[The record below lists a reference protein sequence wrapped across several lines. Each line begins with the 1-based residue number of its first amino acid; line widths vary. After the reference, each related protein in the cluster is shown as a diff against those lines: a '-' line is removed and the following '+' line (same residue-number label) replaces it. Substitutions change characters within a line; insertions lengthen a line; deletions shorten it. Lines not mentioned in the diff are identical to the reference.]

1 MRGYTECRQF
11 VRINSNYRDLSRC
24 IKIYEDLSR
33 SIERIKKETEISLGG
48 TRVFPV
54 NLYEVD
60 FVSCKIP
67 CVAICGR
74 FYLKLI
80 SNEVYCSQGRNYDQL
95 RNEEIEKVAESE

>member
-1 MRGYTECRQF
+1 MIYL
-11 VRINSNYRDLSRC
+11 DL
-24 IKIYEDLSR
+24 LSELKKRLR
-33 SIERIKKETEISLGG
+33 SVSVGREFFLST
-48 TRVFPV
+48 
-54 NLYEVD
+54 YEVD

-95 RNEEIEKVAESE
+95 RNEEIEEVAESE